1 MGALQADERRLI
13 QQAAERFVAD
23 HYALEQRAHAAQR
36 VRHWTTFAELGWL
49 ALPFAE
55 ERGGLGGGIEDVQ
68 LLARSFGH
76 GLVDEPFLEAVVAGK
91 LLERAGSPQLEQ
103 LVAGQSIP
111 MLAHGEDLVDPS
123 FDAVQCRA
131 EATADGFVLNGVK
144 RVVPQAGDSTR
155 LLVTAWLDGEA
166 AVFDVERDAPGVRLC
181 GYPSIDS
188 RRAADIELAG
198 VALPRPALLLRG
210 AEAADAVRD
219 AMLFGM
225 ALIAGEARGNADTLV
240 TMTAQYLNTRVQFG
254 AKLASFQALQHKL
267 ADMMIGC
274 EEIRSLEWLAAGA
287 WEIEDP
293 IERERVLRSAKARIG
308 RLLRAIGENA
318 VQLHGGM
325 GVSSELVV
333 GHYLRRAIALD
344 ALFGDAT
351 QQLGW
356 LAERY

>member
-1 MGALQADERRLI
+1 MGALQPDDRRLI

-23 HYALEQRAHAAQR
+23 HFGLDQRAHATAR
-36 VRHWTTFAELGWL
+36 VRHWATFAELGWI

-55 ERGGLGGGIEDVQ
+55 ESGGIGGGIEDVQ

-76 GLVDEPFLEAVVAGK
+76 GLVDEPYLEAVVAGK
-91 LLERAGSPQLEQ
+91 VLERAGSAL
-103 LVAGQSIP
+103 LDDVIAGLSIVV
-111 MLAHGEDLVDPS
+111 LAHGEESVDPG
-123 FDAVQCRA
+123 FDAVRCRA
-131 EATADGFVLNGVK
+131 EAAADGFVLSGIK
-144 RVVPQAGDSTR
+144 RVVPQAGDAGH
-155 LLVTAWLDGEA
+155 LLVTALLGQEP
-166 AVFDVERDAPGVRLC
+166 AVFLVERGAAGVRI
-181 GYPSIDS
+181 SDFSTIDS

-198 VALPRPALLLRG
+198 ARVPQDALVVRG
-210 AEAADAVRD
+210 AVAVDAVRD
-219 AMLFGM
+219 AQLYGI
-225 ALIAGEARGNADTLV
+225 ALIAGEARGIADTLV
-240 TMTAQYLNTRVQFG
+240 VMTAQYLETRVQFG
-254 AKLASFQALQHKL
+254 AKLASFQALQHRL

-293 IERERVLRSAKARIG
+293 SERERVLRSAKARIG
-308 RLLRAIGENA
+308 RVLRAIGESA

-325 GVSSELVV
+325 GVSSELVI